1 MSDLAVDRRDGQL
14 WLTISREA
22 RRNALSAEVLHGLL
36 EALRAPEDARVVMIG
51 SVGEVFCSGADLVQ
65 MAPGDTGLEAH
76 QSRGLLRE
84 VVLAMRAC
92 PVPVVATVQGL
103 CLAGGV
109 GLVLGSDIALAS
121 DAAAFGLPE
130 VELGLWPFMV
140 GALLGRHVSPKQAM
154 ELMLTGRRVPAA
166 EALQMGMVSR
176 VVEADR
182 LRIEEQALAA
192 ALAAKPPLAVQR
204 GKAAFQAAMESS
216 LAPGLEAMQ
225 AQLSLLASTEDAAEG
240 VVAFLGKRAPRW
252 TGR

>member
-22 RRNALSAEVLHGLL
+22 RRNALSAEVLESLL
-36 EALRAPEDARVVMIG
+36 EAFRAPGDARVVMLG
-51 SVGEVFCSGADLVQ
+51 SVGEIFCSGADLVQ
-65 MAPGDTGLEAH
+65 MAPGDTGLAVH
-76 QSRGLLRE
+76 QRRGLLRE

-92 PVPVVATVQGL
+92 PVPVVVTVQGL

-109 GLVLGSDIALAS
+109 GLVLGSDIVLAS
-121 DAAAFGLPE
+121 DTAAFGLPE

-166 EALQMGMVSR
+166 EALQIGLISR

-182 LRIEEQALAA
+182 LRLEEQALAA

-204 GKAAFQAAMESS
+204 GKAAFQAAMEST
-216 LAPGLEAMQ
+216 LA
-225 AQLSLLASTEDAAEG
+225 
-240 VVAFLGKRAPRW
+240 
-252 TGR
+252 

>member
-36 EALRAPEDARVVMIG
+36 EALRVPEDARVVMIG

-166 EALQMGMVSR
+166 EALQLGMVSR

-182 LRIEEQALAA
+182 LRIEEQALAT
-192 ALAAKPPLAVQR
+192 ALAARPPLAVQR

-240 VVAFLGKRAPRW
+240 VAAFLEKRAPRW